1 MPESTMGRR
10 PIGQRA
16 MTSAER
22 QRRFLARIREQA
34 HQQMTVK
41 PVPAP
46 AEKTIRLQHLA
57 MDPVRVAQWIHRE
70 LGPDATR
77 AIRNAFDAALQA
89 SR

>member
-1 MPESTMGRR
+1 MGRP
-10 PIGQRA
+10 PIGDHA

-34 HQQMTVK
+34 HRQMTVK

-57 MDPVRVAQWIHRE
+57 MDLVRVAQWIHRE